1 MKLNKKRL
9 MELAGLVN
17 EAELEI
23 NEFPYEPG
31 LRFTEGQY
39 TKMSMQQVKDELKRI
54 SIELPQEMSVYLYTD
69 PQDRSYGRY
78 VVVDLDEGGMMYSLT
93 GGDTSML
100 RKIAK
105 EAISQPAVYTNR
117 EGVYYGFSRKD
128 ISSVFGK
135 IQKHLTN

>member
-1 MKLNKKRL
+1 

-39 TKMSMQQVKDELKRI
+39 TQMSMQQVMDELKRI

-105 EAISQPAVYTNR
+105 EAIRQPAVYSNR
-117 EGVYYGFSRKD
+117 EGGSD
-128 ISSVFGK
+128 INSVLGK